1 MSKKRIRVIGLFI
14 AVLSLA
20 VLSGCGSAKKKQ
32 KATTKTTE
40 VASTTEKENISKNK
54 DQQTITS
61 SATTE
66 ATTKVTTST
75 TTSTAKK
82 TTKATT
88 ETPIATKKDEQ
99 KAAVKATVTYNG
111 FSDTNSVEM
120 KMSDGSYEVC
130 NPREIFIRLLLCG
143 ASTFVMIHNHPSG
156 DTNPSKADRMVAQKL
171 KEAGDLLGI
180 TMIDSIIIG
189 YHYYLSMKENSNAKL
204 LNRMSI

>member
-75 TTSTAKK
+75 K

-120 KMSDGSYEVC
+120 KMSDGSYEVMIVEKEDLIKKLEDL
-130 NPREIFIRLLLCG
+130 NPGTKVTIRY
-143 ASTFVMIHNHPSG
+143 
-156 DTNPSKADRMVAQKL
+156 KAK
-171 KEAGDLLGI
+171 AGQANKQ
-180 TMIDSIIIG
+180 II
-189 YHYYLSMKENSNAKL
+189 AVF
-204 LNRMSI
+204 

>member
-1 MSKKRIRVIGLFI
+1 MSKKRIRVIVLFI

-75 TTSTAKK
+75 AKK

-120 KMSDGSYEVC
+120 KMSDGSYEVMIVEKEDLIKKLEDL
-130 NPREIFIRLLLCG
+130 NPGTKVTIRY
-143 ASTFVMIHNHPSG
+143 
-156 DTNPSKADRMVAQKL
+156 KAK
-171 KEAGDLLGI
+171 AGQANKQ
-180 TMIDSIIIG
+180 II
-189 YHYYLSMKENSNAKL
+189 AVF
-204 LNRMSI
+204 

>member
-82 TTKATT
+82 TTT

-120 KMSDGSYEVC
+120 KMSDGSYEVMIVEKEDLIKKLEDL
-130 NPREIFIRLLLCG
+130 NPGTKVTIRY
-143 ASTFVMIHNHPSG
+143 
-156 DTNPSKADRMVAQKL
+156 KAK
-171 KEAGDLLGI
+171 AGQANKQ
-180 TMIDSIIIG
+180 II
-189 YHYYLSMKENSNAKL
+189 AVF
-204 LNRMSI
+204 

>member
-61 SATTE
+61 SATT
-66 ATTKVTTST
+66 ST

-120 KMSDGSYEVC
+120 KMSDGSYEVMIVEKEDLIKKLEDL
-130 NPREIFIRLLLCG
+130 NPGTKVTIRY
-143 ASTFVMIHNHPSG
+143 
-156 DTNPSKADRMVAQKL
+156 KAK
-171 KEAGDLLGI
+171 AGQANKQ
-180 TMIDSIIIG
+180 II
-189 YHYYLSMKENSNAKL
+189 AVF
-204 LNRMSI
+204 

>member
-66 ATTKVTTST
+66 ATTKVM
-75 TTSTAKK
+75 TSTAKK

-120 KMSDGSYEVC
+120 KMSDGSYEVMIVEKEDLIKKLEDL
-130 NPREIFIRLLLCG
+130 NPGTKVTIRY
-143 ASTFVMIHNHPSG
+143 
-156 DTNPSKADRMVAQKL
+156 KAK
-171 KEAGDLLGI
+171 AGQANKQ
-180 TMIDSIIIG
+180 II
-189 YHYYLSMKENSNAKL
+189 AVF
-204 LNRMSI
+204 

>member
-82 TTKATT
+82 TTT

-120 KMSDGSYEVC
+120 KMSDGSYEVMIVEKEDLIKKLEDL
-130 NPREIFIRLLLCG
+130 NPGTKVTIRY
-143 ASTFVMIHNHPSG
+143 
-156 DTNPSKADRMVAQKL
+156 KAK
-171 KEAGDLLGI
+171 AGQANKQII
-180 TMIDSIIIG
+180 TVF
-189 YHYYLSMKENSNAKL
+189 
-204 LNRMSI
+204 

>member
-82 TTKATT
+82 T
-88 ETPIATKKDEQ
+88 
-99 KAAVKATVTYNG
+99 YNG

-120 KMSDGSYEVC
+120 KMSDGSYEVMIVEKEDLIKKLEDL
-130 NPREIFIRLLLCG
+130 NPGTKVTIRY
-143 ASTFVMIHNHPSG
+143 
-156 DTNPSKADRMVAQKL
+156 KAK
-171 KEAGDLLGI
+171 AGQANKQ
-180 TMIDSIIIG
+180 II
-189 YHYYLSMKENSNAKL
+189 AVF
-204 LNRMSI
+204 